1 MHKIQNWKK
10 SPLIYQR
17 PLCSAPCNRKYDFG
31 GDRIITVEQ
40 PMGRCIITVTWKIDF
55 ECDARQCPPIE
66 ICFWGQSREMRTGP
80 WTQKLHSLKKRKEKK
95 RKEKNHY
102 AWHYFRAGTFSKAL
116 EIREHPTLK
125 GEGGPVEN
133 HTFNFSL
140 FQFGTVPQSFLH
152 IRDIG
157 IALKIAT

>member
-80 WTQKLHSLKKRKEKK
+80 WTQKLHSLKKRKEKRRTITPDTTSEQEHSPK
-95 RKEKNHY
+95 PWRSGNILPWREKEARLRITRLILVY
-102 AWHYFRAGTFSKAL
+102 
-116 EIREHPTLK
+116 
-125 GEGGPVEN
+125 
-133 HTFNFSL
+133 FSL
-140 FQFGTVPQSFLH
+140 ELFLSLSCTFGTL
-152 IRDIG
+152 G
-157 IALKIAT
+157 